1 MKAMEIISKY
11 IEEKEKI
18 DPEIKKNYEERKL
31 TPESV
36 YEMVKEYAESV
47 RNGENCVML
56 DDKTVFALIDCIIET
71 GSKENFTPP
80 VSSEE
85 DLGLYDLGLYLEKKY
100 EKEVKLSDEELKKIE
115 KETREKVTQK
125 KIEEARKKALEKER
139 KAFEKEENKKQEV
152 GQLSLFD
159 L

>member
-1 MKAMEIISKY
+1 MKAIEIISKY
-11 IEEKEKI
+11 IEEKQKI

-36 YEMVKEYAESV
+36 YEKVKEYAESV

-85 DLGLYDLGLYLEKKY
+85 DLSLYLEKKY

-115 KETREKVTQK
+115 KETREKVTQE

-139 KAFEKEENKKQEV
+139 KAFEKEEKKKQEV

>member
-1 MKAMEIISKY
+1 MKAIEIISKY
-11 IEEKEKI
+11 IEEKQKI

-36 YEMVKEYAESV
+36 YEKVKEYAESV

-71 GSKENFTPP
+71 GSKENFTLP

-85 DLGLYDLGLYLEKKY
+85 DLSLYLVKKY

-115 KETREKVTQK
+115 KETREKVTQE

-139 KAFEKEENKKQEV
+139 KAFEKEEKKKQEV

>member
-1 MKAMEIISKY
+1 MKAIEIISKY
-11 IEEKEKI
+11 IDEKQKI

-36 YEMVKEYAESV
+36 YEKVKEYAESV

-85 DLGLYDLGLYLEKKY
+85 DLGLYLEKKY

-115 KETREKVTQK
+115 KETREKVTQE

-139 KAFEKEENKKQEV
+139 KAFEKEEKKKQEV

>member
-1 MKAMEIISKY
+1 MKAIEIISKY
-11 IEEKEKI
+11 IEEKQKI

-36 YEMVKEYAESV
+36 YEKVKEYAESV

-71 GSKENFTPP
+71 GSKENFTPL

-85 DLGLYDLGLYLEKKY
+85 DLSLYLEKKY

-115 KETREKVTQK
+115 KETREKVTQE

-139 KAFEKEENKKQEV
+139 KAFEKEEKKKQEV

>member
-11 IEEKEKI
+11 IDGKQKI

-47 RNGENCVML
+47 RNDENCVML

-71 GSKENFTPP
+71 GSIENFTPP
-80 VSSEE
+80 ISSEE
-85 DLGLYDLGLYLEKKY
+85 DLGLYLEKKY

-139 KAFEKEENKKQEV
+139 KAFEKEEKKKQEV